1 MANSPVN
8 YSPILR
14 RLRANSGYKGPSA
27 AKEDVLT
34 SPLSSSGSR
43 SSSVSEDDSRWRP
56 RSFDSFFQESTT
68 AQNGALLDDFDHL
81 RPFHN
86 KSGDDSS
93 SSSSSP
99 SSTARHTVLSESAP
113 THRTRS
119 PHGERVSSSS
129 PSPSA
134 ASSPSSSSTLS
145 PSAKLAP
152 RQLFDQQQQQL
163 HQHHHHQQQ
172 EATSPNTSDSDSNEA
187 NLFNSYNAY
196 TNAYTSPLSFSASS
210 VPVRARAEASLGSRL
225 AGSMAGAV
233 AHAIAAANRPSPPR
247 SASVDLGTHFIP
259 LAKSFSDGEIEVKF
273 THERGSSQSPLRL
286 LAARNNLE
294 TPTNSPPREAAQMVA
309 LTSSDDVDQLADY
322 DSEMG
327 SSDYE
332 SEEEGPMVGGVQGLA
347 GDASRRASVSAASG
361 ANFMRKRVLW
371 QRSRSLSGKSS
382 GYQAFRSSMKSSAGS
397 SARSS
402 SSSSGLRWVGLW
414 LYLLLAIEV
423 ASLFYVGYTLRLSY
437 SAISLNEF
445 GGFMERYPQADEAH
459 VGWKENPLNT
469 CQKYL
474 GWLQVSLSE
483 TRSTSQRGQTDYV
496 PPVHKPR
503 QPWYRLKKTHRH
515 RVSR

>member
-1 MANSPVN
+1 
-8 YSPILR
+8 
-14 RLRANSGYKGPSA
+14 
-27 AKEDVLT
+27 
-34 SPLSSSGSR
+34 
-43 SSSVSEDDSRWRP
+43 
-56 RSFDSFFQESTT
+56 
-68 AQNGALLDDFDHL
+68 
-81 RPFHN
+81 
-86 KSGDDSS
+86 
-93 SSSSSP
+93 
-99 SSTARHTVLSESAP
+99 
-113 THRTRS
+113 
-119 PHGERVSSSS
+119 VSSSS

-163 HQHHHHQQQ
+163 HQHHHHQQ

-423 ASLFYVGYTLRLSY
+423 ASLFYVGYSLRLSY

-445 GGFMERYPQADEAH
+445 GGFMESTHYSLSDGVDWWYCCIATRNSTLSFFFFFSGYPQADEAH

-469 CQKYL
+469 CQYAVPSAKMFVVCCLRRTHSPHMHVHNHTPRKYL
-474 GWLQVSLSE
+474 GWLHVSLSE